1 MKVFKKNQGF
11 TLVELIVVIAIIGI
25 LAAVLIP
32 SITGFITKAKLSND
46 RTDAANMTKIL
57 SLYTLENGIDDLEVP
72 EIRYIVNNVEPQ
84 YEFVPRVSGY
94 HFVYNEIT
102 KKVELMSLD
111 EIKSGVH
118 AAGKPTR
125 KLEEINDNLLLLDVN
140 GSQLARSLYAIRNLS
155 STSDFSNQLKILVD
169 VDTDHEL
176 EALELLVDS
185 DTRIDISYLKDYDP
199 DSTLYIN
206 DLYGISDSTTGSV
219 TAVVFS
225 DDIRSIPSNI
235 PLNITQLPSTVK
247 LPTSVS
253 IIEGGAFAHI
263 ISDTKLDKSKTP
275 YLLISN
281 GAVSESIKNMS
292 NLPQETEINL
302 KKGGIEVDFEKDFT
316 IVKDD
321 YENILYKYKKP
332 IVKFVPKVDGV
343 TVNEW
348 KLITVPKAG
357 YTTYIAT
364 GFVNGR
370 PYCQDKITIKNTVT
384 ELQVMTSISKEGDAD
399 YITVIF
405 DKYPNWDELDN
416 IVMKVYLT
424 TTDEGNLVV
433 TFSDSGQE
441 IYKYFT
447 VSDWDSKADRT
458 YIVQVF
464 FGDIMIY
471 EDTVVVN
478 RPN

>member
-1 MKVFKKNQGF
+1 MTKLMKKKKGF

-118 AAGKPTR
+118 ASGEPTR

-140 GSQLARSLYAIRNLS
+140 GSQIARSLYAIRNLS
-155 STSDFSNQLKILVD
+155 STSDFTLQL
-169 VDTDHEL
+169 
-176 EALELLVDS
+176 ALLNRANTGVNF
-185 DTRIDISYLKDYDP
+185 SYLEEYNP
-199 DSTLYIN
+199 DTTLYIN
-206 DLYGISDSTTGSV
+206 DMFGISDSTTGSV

-263 ISDTKLDKSKTP
+263 TSNTKLDTSKTP

-281 GAVSESIKNMS
+281 GAVSESIKNRS

-302 KKGGIEVDFEKDFT
+302 KKGGIEVDFEENFT
-316 IVKDD
+316 EVKDD
-321 YENILYKYKKP
+321 GGNILYQYKKP

-384 ELQVMTSISKEGDAD
+384 ELQVLATKNRIEGVDR
-399 YITVIF
+399 ITVSI
-405 DKYPNWDELDN
+405 DKYYKWSDSATINL
-416 IVMKVYLT
+416 KVYLGSVA
-424 TTDEGNLVV
+424 EANLVD
-433 TFSDSGQE
+433 FEDSNLE
-441 IYKYFT
+441 SYRYFT
-447 VSDWDSKADRT
+447 VIDWYAEETSRT
-458 YIVQVF
+458 YVIQALVGETV
-464 FGDIMIY
+464 IY
-471 EDTVVVN
+471 EDTVTIA
-478 RPN
+478 RP

>member
-1 MKVFKKNQGF
+1 LNGAS
-11 TLVELIVVIAIIGI
+11 T
-25 LAAVLIP
+25 
-32 SITGFITKAKLSND
+32 
-46 RTDAANMTKIL
+46 
-57 SLYTLENGIDDLEVP
+57 GIDFSFLED
-72 EIRYIVNNVEPQ
+72 
-84 YEFVPRVSGY
+84 Y
-94 HFVYNEIT
+94 HPN
-102 KKVELMSLD
+102 K
-111 EIKSGVH
+111 
-118 AAGKPTR
+118 
-125 KLEEINDNLLLLDVN
+125 
-140 GSQLARSLYAIRNLS
+140 
-155 STSDFSNQLKILVD
+155 
-169 VDTDHEL
+169 
-176 EALELLVDS
+176 
-185 DTRIDISYLKDYDP
+185 
-199 DSTLYIN
+199 TLFIN

-263 ISDTKLDKSKTP
+263 TSNTKLDTSKTP

-281 GAVSESIKNMS
+281 GAVSESIKNRS

-302 KKGGIEVDFEKDFT
+302 KKGGIEVDFEEDFT
-316 IVKDD
+316 IVADD
-321 YENILYKYKKP
+321 NENTLYEYKKP

-384 ELQVMTSISKEGDAD
+384 ELQVMTSIFKVKGTD

-416 IVMKVYLT
+416 IEMKVYLT
-424 TTDEGNLVV
+424 TIAEENLV

-447 VSDWDSKADRT
+447 VSDWDSTETDRT

-478 RPN
+478 RPI

>member
-1 MKVFKKNQGF
+1 MKVFKKNKGF

-118 AAGKPTR
+118 ASGEPTR

-140 GSQLARSLYAIRNLS
+140 GSQIARSLYAIRNLS
-155 STSDFSNQLKILVD
+155 STSDFTLQLALLNSANTGVD
-169 VDTDHEL
+169 F
-176 EALELLVDS
+176 
-185 DTRIDISYLKDYDP
+185 SYLLDNYHPNK
-199 DSTLYIN
+199 TLFIN

-263 ISDTKLDKSKTP
+263 TSNTKLDTSKTP

-281 GAVSESIKNMS
+281 GAVSESIKNRS

-302 KKGGIEVDFEKDFT
+302 KKGGIEVDFEEDST

-321 YENILYKYKKP
+321 GENTLYEYKKP

-384 ELQVMTSISKEGDAD
+384 ELQVLATKNTIEGVDR
-399 YITVIF
+399 ITVSI
-405 DKYPNWDELDN
+405 DKYYKWSDSATINL
-416 IVMKVYLT
+416 KVYLNSV
-424 TTDEGNLVV
+424 DEANLV
-433 TFSDSGQE
+433 TYDDSNLE
-441 IYKYFT
+441 SYRYFT
-447 VSDWDSKADRT
+447 VSDWGSSETYRT

-471 EDTVVVN
+471 EDTMVVN